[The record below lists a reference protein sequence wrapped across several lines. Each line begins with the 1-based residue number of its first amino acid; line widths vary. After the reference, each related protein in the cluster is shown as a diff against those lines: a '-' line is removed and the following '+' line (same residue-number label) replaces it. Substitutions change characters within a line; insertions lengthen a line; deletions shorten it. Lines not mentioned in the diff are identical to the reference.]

1 MNKRQQGMTENNS
14 IQKNTIK
21 QAFISSLPVMA
32 GYIVLGMGFGI
43 LLQDKGYT
51 WPWAL
56 LMGVTI
62 YAGSMQYVAVDL
74 LAAGASLI
82 SVTLMTIMVQI
93 RHLFYG
99 ITLLK
104 KYEKAGKY
112 KPYMIFGLTDE
123 TFSLVS
129 RPELPENV
137 DEFKYYFYLTMMNH
151 SYWIIGDVLGVILGS
166 SFAFNSRGVDFAMTA
181 LFVVIFVSILVSSVV
196 FGIWPI
202 TNVWL
207 RTLIHLVL
215 LPLIVGVTYE
225 FNRWVGRHV
234 QESALAKVLTAPGMW
249 LQNFTTNEPDD
260 SMIEVAIRSIELVL
274 PSEKGKDEW

>member
-1 MNKRQQGMTENNS
+1 MNKRQQGTTENNS

-51 WPWAL
+51 WRWAL

-181 LFVVIFVSILVSSVV
+181 LFVVIFVEQWEKAKSHIPALT
-196 FGIWPI
+196 GIVI
-202 TNVWL
+202 TAVCRL
-207 RTLIHLVL
+207 LFDADTFLI
-215 LPLIVGVTYE
+215 P
-225 FNRWVGRHV
+225 
-234 QESALAKVLTAPGMW
+234 
-249 LQNFTTNEPDD
+249 
-260 SMIEVAIRSIELVL
+260 SMIGITVALFLEKRWLKRDERSEEL
-274 PSEKGKDEW
+274 SEQAKEGVNHD

>member
-1 MNKRQQGMTENNS
+1 MKERQLGTTTRA
-14 IQKNTIK
+14 KNTVK

-82 SVTLMTIMVQI
+82 SVVLMTVMVQI

-123 TFSLVS
+123 TYSLVS

-151 SYWIIGDVLGVILGS
+151 SYWIIGDVLGVVVGS
-166 SFAFNSRGVDFAMTA
+166 SFAFNSAGVDFAMTA
-181 LFVVIFVSILVSSVV
+181 LFVVIFVEQ
-196 FGIWPI
+196 W
-202 TNVWL
+202 
-207 RTLIHLVL
+207 
-215 LPLIVGVTYE
+215 
-225 FNRWVGRHV
+225 
-234 QESALAKVLTAPGMW
+234 ESAKSHLPAITGIVITAICRLLFDADTFLIPSMIGITAALFLEKRQLEKVLPVDDETAETAAEAETADGMKM
-249 LQNFTTNEPDD
+249 TETE
-260 SMIEVAIRSIELVL
+260 
-274 PSEKGKDEW
+274 GKNHD

>member
-1 MNKRQQGMTENNS
+1 MKKRQQGMSESSS

-21 QAFISSLPVMA
+21 QAFIASLPVMA

-74 LAAGASLI
+74 LAAGA

-151 SYWIIGDVLGVILGS
+151 SYWVLGDVLGVIVGS

-181 LFVVIFVSILVSSVV
+181 LFVVIFVEQWEKAKSHIPALT
-196 FGIWPI
+196 GIVI
-202 TNVWL
+202 TAVCRL
-207 RTLIHLVL
+207 LFDADTFLI
-215 LPLIVGVTYE
+215 P
-225 FNRWVGRHV
+225 
-234 QESALAKVLTAPGMW
+234 
-249 LQNFTTNEPDD
+249 
-260 SMIEVAIRSIELVL
+260 SMIGITVALFLEKRWLKRDEKSEEL
-274 PSEKGKDEW
+274 SEQVKEDVNHD